1 MHLGDQ
7 LAKPA
12 GLLLQLGRSV
22 VIEKREKT
30 VLQVRVRY
38 AVQLAELLTTTY
50 TMRQKRTQ
58 EALSSPM
65 PVASTNPSPGN
76 AASTSITRATSN
88 ATSQPE
94 EG

>member
-7 LAKPA
+7 LAKPD

-22 VIEKREKT
+22 VIEKREKA

-50 TMRQKRTQ
+50 TMRRKRTQ

-65 PVASTNPSPGN
+65 PVASTRCRWQVCRRHRGK
-76 AASTSITRATSN
+76 AKDHR
-88 ATSQPE
+88 
-94 EG
+94 